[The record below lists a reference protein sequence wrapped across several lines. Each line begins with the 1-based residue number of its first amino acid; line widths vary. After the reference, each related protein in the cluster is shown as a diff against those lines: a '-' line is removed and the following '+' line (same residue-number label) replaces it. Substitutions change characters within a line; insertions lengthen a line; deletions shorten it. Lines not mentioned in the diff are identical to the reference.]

1 MAIDECGFPKPAPAV
16 ASVRCDSAMHGDP
29 RRRIRL
35 ERNSFLITAVALL
48 VLAMVLSACSRSD
61 ASKSPPAIAAA
72 PAYES
77 PTFAAQVTPIITPIP
92 TATNTPTPLPTPTP
106 NGYWPETPEQ
116 TAANSLLADQQGV
129 YGFVV
134 MEANGQI
141 VTSYN
146 ARTPFVTASTYKV
159 VLMADILKRIEEGE
173 LSLDQ
178 EVWLDPALFDKSGG
192 DMYFLW
198 SDAGSS
204 KPLSELLYAVGAWSS
219 NVSAL
224 TLLTLT
230 THDSLNQTAHS
241 IGMEQTYLF
250 ANPYELPYWPPQP
263 GVDSSQE
270 DIDAAMAYVIE
281 SYEDEGWVNVTTPYD
296 MATYQRGLINGT
308 VISPWVSEQ
317 IVDILLD
324 NAIRDRLPAYNWDI
338 PVADKPGNLTGSV
351 NDTGILFLDS
361 GPRAVAAYS
370 SAIID
375 EGHATEILALLGLI
389 AAGNTDI

>member
-1 MAIDECGFPKPAPAV
+1 MATSAAV
-16 ASVRCDSAMHGDP
+16 
-29 RRRIRL
+29 L
-35 ERNSFLITAVALL
+35 LLAV
-48 VLAMVLSACSRSD
+48 VLSACSRND
-61 ASKSPPAIAAA
+61 ASHQVPAIAAA

-77 PTFAAQVTPIITPIP
+77 PTPPAQVTPLITPIP
-92 TATNTPTPLPTPTP
+92 TATNTPTPLPTATP

-116 TAANSLLADQQGV
+116 NAAHSLLGDQNGV

-134 MEANGQI
+134 MEANGNI

-146 ARTPFVTASTYKV
+146 SRTPFVTASTYKV
-159 VLMADILKRIEEGE
+159 VLMADILKRVENGE

-198 SDAGSS
+198 ADSNTS

-224 TLLTLT
+224 TLLTMT
-230 THDSLNQTAHS
+230 NPDSLNQTAHD
-241 IGMEQTYLF
+241 IGMKQTYLF
-250 ANPYELPYWPPQP
+250 ANPNELPYWPPQP
-263 GVDSSQE
+263 GLDSSQE
-270 DIDAAMAYVIE
+270 DIDAAMAYIVD
-281 SYEDEGWVNVTTPYD
+281 SYQEEGWVNITTPYD
-296 MATYQRGLINGT
+296 MATYQVGLINGT
-308 VISPWVSEQ
+308 VVSPWVSEQ

-324 NAIRDRLPAYNWDI
+324 NAIRDRLPAYLWDI
-338 PVADKPGNLTGSV
+338 PVADKPGNLVGVV

-370 SAIID
+370 EAVPD
-375 EGHATEILALLGLI
+375 DVHATEILALLGLI
-389 AAGNTDI
+389 AAGNTDF